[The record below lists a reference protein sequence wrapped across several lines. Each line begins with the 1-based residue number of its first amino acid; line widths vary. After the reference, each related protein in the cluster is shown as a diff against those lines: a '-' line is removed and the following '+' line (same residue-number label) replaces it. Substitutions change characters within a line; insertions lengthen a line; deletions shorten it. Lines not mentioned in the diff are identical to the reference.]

1 MNLMNFQLKAIKNLL
16 ECMED
21 DSIREIVL
29 KSPTG
34 SGKTIMLT
42 HFMDEYTKEHAKTV
56 FVWLTP
62 GKGDLETQSKAKMD
76 KYIHNAQTKLL
87 ADVMTCGFEENDSCF
102 INWEK
107 LTKKGNNALKDSE
120 RTNFLE
126 WIEKAL
132 NGGLS
137 FKIIIDESHQ
147 NFTDKADAIVQLFK
161 TDKIIRC
168 SATPIVDKK
177 AKLIEIAEEDVIA
190 EGLIKKLLVINE
202 NFPQTIETEN
212 QTWYLLER
220 ALKKQHEIRSL
231 FLQKGVDVNPLIVVQ
246 LPNNSDLLC
255 ESVEQYFS
263 EQGITI
269 ENETL
274 AVWLSSRHEN
284 IDINDNGIIK
294 NISENNSKQVAVI
307 MKQAVATGW
316 DCPRAHI
323 LVKLRENMDETFEI
337 QTIGRIRRMP
347 EAKHYDNDVLDC
359 CYLYTFDQKFTAGV
373 KAALNKG
380 AFEGKDIFLKNEYKY
395 FTLTKEQ
402 RTMITDLRD
411 PRKALSSIAIYLK
424 ETYGLTG
431 NKKENKIRLET
442 AGFVFSDSIN
452 TYTQSGSVATIAD
465 LGDRDKF
472 NTITVKETVN
482 THKLGRDRH
491 HCIGIIGREIGMEYK
506 YMQTII
512 GKLFGDKYDYSNK
525 LLSLSTRE
533 LYAFI
538 INNVDLLR
546 HSVRE
551 AMAVQLAQGVISPDM
566 VSTKEFILP
575 RTCKFTYDSA
585 SKVQTESVKNV
596 YRGYLMSA
604 EPRSSTER
612 KFEKFCEN
620 CSAVDWIYKNGDKGD
635 EYLSIVYLDNGN
647 RQKLFYPDYIVS
659 MRGETWIVET
669 KGGFDKAGNSEDIDI
684 FSPKKFKVLKT
695 YLEKHGLKGGFVRFD
710 KSSEELCI
718 CTDNYSDD
726 IHSDNWKILR
736 EIFN

>member
-16 ECMED
+16 ESMED
-21 DSIREIVL
+21 DSVRDIVL

-42 HFMDEYTKEHAKTV
+42 HFMDEYTKEHAKNV

-62 GKGDLETQSKAKMD
+62 GKGDLETQSRAKMD

-87 ADVMTCGFEENDSCF
+87 ADVMTSGFEENDACF

-132 NGGLS
+132 NSGLS

-190 EGLIKKLLVINE
+190 EGLIKKMLVINE
-202 NFPQTIETEN
+202 NFPQTIETDN
-212 QTWYLLER
+212 QSWYLLER
-220 ALKKQHEIRSL
+220 ALNKRREICSL
-231 FLQKGVDVNPLIVVQ
+231 FLQKGVDVNPLIVLQ
-246 LPNNSDLLC
+246 LPNSSDLLC

-274 AVWLSSRHEN
+274 AVWLSNRHEN
-284 IDINDNGIIK
+284 IE
-294 NISENNSKQVAVI
+294 NISNNDGKQVAVI

-347 EAKHYDNDVLDC
+347 EAKHYENNVLDC

-373 KAALNKG
+373 KSALNKS
-380 AFEGKDIFLKNEYKY
+380 ALDGKDIFLKNEYKS

-411 PRKALSSIAIYLK
+411 PRKALSSIATYFK
-424 ETYGLTG
+424 AEYGLTG
-431 NKKENKIRLET
+431 NKKENRTRLET

-452 TYTQSGSVATIAD
+452 TYTQSGSVSILSD
-465 LGDRDKF
+465 LGESDKL
-472 NTITVKETVN
+472 NKITVKETVN

-491 HCIGIIGREIGMEYK
+491 HCIGVIGREIGMEYK

-512 GKLFGDKYDYSNK
+512 GKLFGDKFEYSNK
-525 LLSLSTRE
+525 LLALSTRE

-538 INNVDLLR
+538 INNADMLR
-546 HSVRE
+546 RSVRE

-575 RTCKFTYDSA
+575 RVCKFTYDSA
-585 SKVQTESVKNV
+585 SKMQTESVKNV
-596 YRGYLMSA
+596 YQGYLLSA
-604 EPRSSTER
+604 EPRSSSEK

-620 CSAVDWIYKNGDKGD
+620 CSAVDWIYKNGDKGE

-659 MRGETWIVET
+659 VHSEIWIIET
-669 KGGFDKAGNSEDIDI
+669 KGGFDKFGNSEDIDQ
-684 FSPKKFKVLKT
+684 FSPKKFDVLKR
-695 YLEKHGLKGGFVRFD
+695 YMSNYDIHGGFVRYD
-710 KSSEELCI
+710 KQSEELCI
-718 CTDNYSDD
+718 CTDNYCDD
-726 IHSDNWKILR
+726 IGSKDWQLLKD
-736 EIFN
+736 IFQ

>member
-1 MNLMNFQLKAIKNLL
+1 MNLMNFQLKAIKSLL

-21 DSIREIVL
+21 DSMREIVL

-42 HFMDEYTKEHAKTV
+42 HFMEEYTKEHAKTV

-87 ADVMTCGFEENDSCF
+87 ADVITCGFEENDACF

-132 NGGLS
+132 NSGLS

-168 SATPIVDKK
+168 SATPIMDKK

-202 NFPQTIETEN
+202 NFPQTIETDN
-212 QTWYLLER
+212 QTWYLLEH
-220 ALKKQHEIRSL
+220 ALNKQREIRSL
-231 FLQKGVDVNPLIVVQ
+231 FLQKSVDVNPLIVVQ

-274 AVWLSSRHEN
+274 AVWLSNRHEN
-284 IDINDNGIIK
+284 IE
-294 NISENNSKQVAVI
+294 NISDNDGKQVAVI

-359 CYLYTFDQKFTAGV
+359 CYLYTFDGKFTAGV
-373 KAALNKG
+373 KAALSKG
-380 AFEGKDIFLKNEYKY
+380 ALDGKDIFLKNEYKS
-395 FTLTKEQ
+395 FNLTKEQ
-402 RTMITDLRD
+402 RTMVTDLRD
-411 PRKALSSIAIYLK
+411 PRKALSSIAGYFK
-424 ETYGLTG
+424 ATYGLSG
-431 NKKENKIRLET
+431 NKKENRIRLET

-452 TYTQSGSVATIAD
+452 TYTQSGSVATLSD
-465 LGDRDKF
+465 LKERDGL

-491 HCIGIIGREIGMEYK
+491 HCIGVIGREIGMEYK

-512 GKLFGDKYDYSNK
+512 GKLVGDKFEYSNK
-525 LLSLSTRE
+525 LLALSTRE

-538 INNVDLLR
+538 INNVDMLR
-546 HSVRE
+546 RSVRE
-551 AMAVQLAQGVISPDM
+551 AMAAQLAQEVIAPDM

-575 RTCKFTYDSA
+575 RVCKFTYDSA
-585 SKVQTESVKNV
+585 SKVQTISVKNV
-596 YRGYLMSA
+596 YQGYSMSA
-604 EPRSSTER
+604 EPRSLSEK
-612 KFEKFCEN
+612 KFEKFCEK

-659 MRGETWIVET
+659 VCGETWIIET
-669 KGGFDKAGNSEDIDI
+669 KGGFDKVGNSEDIDI
-684 FSPKKFKVLKT
+684 FTAKKFEVLKA
-695 YLEKHGLKGGFVRFD
+695 YLEKYGLKGGVVRFD
-710 KSSEELCI
+710 KNSDELCI

-726 IHSDNWKILR
+726 IHSDSWQLLD
-736 EIFN
+736 EVF

>member
-1 MNLMNFQLKAIKNLL
+1 MNLMNFQLKAIKSLL

-21 DSIREIVL
+21 DSVREIVL

-42 HFMDEYTKEHAKTV
+42 HFMDEYTKEHTKTV

-62 GKGDLETQSKAKMD
+62 GKGDLEAQSKDKMD

-87 ADVMTCGFEENDSCF
+87 SDVMTCGFEENDACF

-120 RTNFLE
+120 CTNFLE

-132 NGGLS
+132 NSGLS

-202 NFPQTIETEN
+202 NFPQTIETNN

-220 ALKKQHEIRSL
+220 ALNKQREIRTL

-274 AVWLSSRHEN
+274 AVWLSNRHEN
-284 IDINDNGIIK
+284 IE
-294 NISENNSKQVAVI
+294 NISDNDGKQVAVI

-347 EAKHYDNDVLDC
+347 EAKHYDSDVLDC
-359 CYLYTFDQKFTAGV
+359 CYLYTFDGKFTAGV
-373 KAALNKG
+373 KAALSKG
-380 AFEGKDIFLKNEYKY
+380 ALDGKDIFLKNEYKS
-395 FTLTKEQ
+395 FNLTKEQ
-402 RTMITDLRD
+402 RTMVTDLRD
-411 PRKALSSIAIYLK
+411 PRKALASIASYFK
-424 ETYGLTG
+424 VTYGLSG
-431 NKKENKIRLET
+431 NKKENRTRLET

-452 TYTQSGSVATIAD
+452 TYTQSGSVATLSD
-465 LGDRDKF
+465 LDERDGL

-491 HCIGIIGREIGMEYK
+491 HCIGVIGREIGMEYK

-512 GKLFGDKYDYSNK
+512 GKLFGDKFEYSNK
-525 LLSLSTRE
+525 LIALSTRE

-538 INNVDLLR
+538 INNVDMLR
-546 HSVRE
+546 RSVRE
-551 AMAVQLAQGVISPDM
+551 AMAAQLAQEVIAPDM

-575 RTCKFTYDSA
+575 RVCKFTYDSA
-585 SKVQTESVKNV
+585 SKVQSESIKNV
-596 YRGYLMSA
+596 YQGYLMSA
-604 EPRSSTER
+604 EPRSASEK
-612 KFEKFCEN
+612 KFEKFCEK
-620 CSAVDWIYKNGDKGD
+620 CATVDWIYKNGDKGD
-635 EYLSIVYLDNGN
+635 EYLSVVYLDNSN

-659 MRGETWIVET
+659 VHGETWIIET

-684 FSPKKFKVLKT
+684 FTAKKFKVLKA
-695 YLEKHGLKGGFVRFD
+695 YLEKYGLKGGIVRFD
-710 KSSEELCI
+710 KNSDELCI

-726 IHSDNWKILR
+726 IMSDDWKLLR
-736 EIFN
+736 DVF